1 MKHRLFAPLAAA
13 FIALSALVP
22 GAGLAVNPDEVL
34 ADPALEARARDISAG
49 LRCVVCRGENID
61 ESNAGIARDLRLLV
75 RERLV
80 AGDSNEEVVDFVV
93 DRYGEYVLMK
103 PTTGGV
109 NMLLWGAG
117 PILFLIAAAGAA
129 FYLRRRATTPEP
141 GAALSDAEK
150 TRLDELLRG

>member
-80 AGDSNEEVVDFVV
+80 AGDVVRRLLSGDEHVLIQLA
-93 DRYGEYVLMK
+93 DRH
-103 PTTGGV
+103 
-109 NMLLWGAG
+109 
-117 PILFLIAAAGAA
+117 
-129 FYLRRRATTPEP
+129 
-141 GAALSDAEK
+141 SD
-150 TRLDELLRG
+150 G